1 LLYKY
6 AEDFTKEGI
15 TMTKIRNKFLTAT
28 LLLALG
34 GLHAASAATFTG
46 SIGNT
51 ASGLSDGDTPTGGE
65 LNSIQVGQAAPFFD
79 QSCGA
84 DVLANPGN
92 CSANWSL
99 SVVGA
104 ITDPI
109 LSASL
114 TLGIV
119 DHDSDA
125 GGSQLGS
132 FSLDTLSDLTALLDT
147 EFETTGGLDGM
158 YNVYTIDLAGFFAYL
173 ADGSALISLALQGNG
188 LQTCTLAFAC
198 PGKPLPFV
206 SETGFNGANLIF
218 STLTIE
224 TLDST
229 IPPVPLP
236 AAAPLFKS
244 ALFLMGIYRRRVLRD
259 KA

>member
-1 LLYKY
+1 
-6 AEDFTKEGI
+6 
-15 TMTKIRNKFLTAT
+15 MMKIRNKLLTAT

-34 GLHAASAATFTG
+34 GLQAAAAATFTG

-51 ASGLSDGDTPTGGE
+51 ASGLSDGDIPTGEQIG
-65 LNSIQVGQAAPFFD
+65 IIIAGQAAPFFD

-84 DVLANPGN
+84 DVLGD

-125 GGSQLGS
+125 DGSQLGS
-132 FSLDTLSDLTALLDT
+132 FTVDGNSLTGALDA
-147 EFETTGGLDGM
+147 EFEGAGGFDGM
-158 YNVYTIDLAGFFAYL
+158 YNVYTIDLAGFFADL
-173 ADGSALISLALQGNG
+173 ADGSALISLALAGPG
-188 LQTCTLAFAC
+188 LQTCTFVLIC
-198 PGKPLPFV
+198 PGAPVV
-206 SETGFNGANLIF
+206 SDTAFNGANLIF
-218 STLTIE
+218 SSLTIE
-224 TLDST
+224 TLDTT
-229 IPPVPLP
+229 IPAVPLP
-236 AAAPLFKS
+236 AAVWLFGT
-244 ALFLMGIYRRRVLRD
+244 ALIGLAGFGKRR
-259 KA
+259 KAA

>member
-1 LLYKY
+1 
-6 AEDFTKEGI
+6 
-15 TMTKIRNKFLTAT
+15 MMKIRNKILTAT
-28 LLLALG
+28 LLLAFG
-34 GLHAASAATFTG
+34 GLQAAAAETFTG

-51 ASGLSDGDTPTGGE
+51 ASGLSDGDIPTGVQIG
-65 LNSIQVGQAAPFFD
+65 NIIAGQAAPFFN
-79 QSCGA
+79 QGCGA

-92 CSANWSL
+92 CSAIWSL

-132 FSLDTLSDLTALLDT
+132 FTVDGNSLTGALDA
-147 EFETTGGLDGM
+147 EFEGAGGLDGM
-158 YNVYTIDLAGFFAYL
+158 YNVYTIDLAGFFADL
-173 ADGSALISLALQGNG
+173 ADGSALISLALQGDG
-188 LQTCTLAFAC
+188 LQTCTLVFLCSGA
-198 PGKPLPFV
+198 PVV
-206 SETGFNGANLIF
+206 SNTDFNGANLIF

-224 TLDST
+224 TLDTT

-236 AAAPLFKS
+236 AAAPLFIS
-244 ALFLMGIYRRRVLRD
+244 AHFLMGIYRRRVLRD

>member
-1 LLYKY
+1 
-6 AEDFTKEGI
+6 
-15 TMTKIRNKFLTAT
+15 MMKIRNKLLTAT

-34 GLHAASAATFTG
+34 GLQAAAAATITG

-51 ASGLSDGDTPTGGE
+51 ASGLSDGDIPTGVE
-65 LNSIQVGQAAPFFD
+65 LFNIQNGQAAPFFN
-79 QSCGA
+79 QGCGA

-99 SVVGA
+99 AVVGA
-104 ITDPI
+104 LVDPI

-132 FSLDTLSDLTALLDT
+132 FTVDRNSLTGALDA
-147 EFETTGGLDGM
+147 EFEGAGGLDGM
-158 YNVYTIDLAGFFAYL
+158 YNVYTIDLAGFFADL
-173 ADGSALISLALQGNG
+173 ADGSALISLALAGPG
-188 LQTCTLAFAC
+188 LQTCAIFLGCSGDVLNT
-198 PGKPLPFV
+198 
-206 SETGFNGANLIF
+206 EFNGANLIF

-224 TLDST
+224 TLDTT
-229 IPPVPLP
+229 IPAVPLP
-236 AAAPLFKS
+236 AAVWLFGT
-244 ALFLMGIYRRRVLRD
+244 ALVGFIGYGKRRKV
-259 KA
+259 A

>member
-1 LLYKY
+1 
-6 AEDFTKEGI
+6 
-15 TMTKIRNKFLTAT
+15 MMKIRNKFLTAT

-34 GLHAASAATFTG
+34 GLQAAAAATFTG

-51 ASGLSDGDTPTGGE
+51 ASGLSDGDIPTGEQIG
-65 LNSIQVGQAAPFFD
+65 IIIAGQAAPFFD

-92 CSANWSL
+92 CSAIWSL

-125 GGSQLGS
+125 DGSQLGS
-132 FSLDTLSDLTALLDT
+132 FTVDGNSLTGALDA
-147 EFETTGGLDGM
+147 EFEGAGGFDGM
-158 YNVYTIDLAGFFAYL
+158 YNVYTIDLAGFFADL
-173 ADGSALISLALQGNG
+173 ADGSALISLALAGPG
-188 LQTCTLAFAC
+188 LQTCTFDLIC
-198 PGKPLPFV
+198 PGAPVV
-206 SETGFNGANLIF
+206 SDTPFNGANLIF

-236 AAAPLFKS
+236 AAVWLFGT
-244 ALFLMGIYRRRVLRD
+244 ALIGLAGFGKRR
-259 KA
+259 KAA

>member
-1 LLYKY
+1 
-6 AEDFTKEGI
+6 
-15 TMTKIRNKFLTAT
+15 MMKIRNKLLTAT

-34 GLHAASAATFTG
+34 GLQAAAAATFTG

-51 ASGLSDGDTPTGGE
+51 ASGLSDGDIPTGEQIG
-65 LNSIQVGQAAPFFD
+65 IIIAGQAAPFFD

-84 DVLANPGN
+84 DVLGD

-99 SVVGA
+99 SVGGA

-125 GGSQLGS
+125 DGSQLGS
-132 FSLDTLSDLTALLDT
+132 FTVDGNSLTGALDA
-147 EFETTGGLDGM
+147 EFEGAGGFDGM
-158 YNVYTIDLAGFFAYL
+158 YNVYTIDLAGFFADL

-188 LQTCTLAFAC
+188 LQTCTLSFAC
-198 PGKPLPFV
+198 QGETLPFV
-206 SETGFNGANLIF
+206 SETPFNGANLIF

-236 AAAPLFKS
+236 AAVWLFGT
-244 ALFLMGIYRRRVLRD
+244 ALLGFAGMSRRRKV
-259 KA
+259 A

>member
-34 GLHAASAATFTG
+34 GLQAAAAATFTG

-51 ASGLSDGDTPTGGE
+51 ASGLSDGDIPTGVE
-65 LNSIQVGQAAPFFD
+65 LSNIQNGQAAPFFN
-79 QSCGA
+79 QGCGA

-92 CSANWSL
+92 CSAIWSL
-99 SVVGA
+99 SVVGVF
-104 ITDPI
+104 TDPI

-125 GGSQLGS
+125 SGSQLGS
-132 FSLDTLSDLTALLDT
+132 FTVDGNSLTGALDA
-147 EFETTGGLDGM
+147 EFEGAGGFDGM
-158 YNVYTIDLAGFFAYL
+158 YNVYTIDLAGFFADL
-173 ADGSALISLALQGNG
+173 ADGSALISLALAGPG
-188 LQTCTLAFAC
+188 LQTCTLVFIC
-198 PGKPLPFV
+198 GPTPVV
-206 SETGFNGANLIF
+206 SDTVFNGANLIF

-236 AAAPLFKS
+236 AAVWLFGT
-244 ALFLMGIYRRRVLRD
+244 ALIGFIGMSRRRKV
-259 KA
+259 A

>member
-1 LLYKY
+1 MMK
-6 AEDFTKEGI
+6 
-15 TMTKIRNKFLTAT
+15 MRNKLLTAT

-34 GLHAASAATFTG
+34 GLQAAAAATFTG

-51 ASGLSDGDTPTGGE
+51 ASGLSDGDTPTGEQIG
-65 LNSIQVGQAAPFFD
+65 IIIAGQAAPFFN
-79 QSCGA
+79 QGCGA

-99 SVVGA
+99 SVGGA
-104 ITDPI
+104 ISDPI

-125 GGSQLGS
+125 DGSQLGS
-132 FSLDTLSDLTALLDT
+132 FTVDGHSLTGALDA
-147 EFETTGGLDGM
+147 EFEGAGGFDGM
-158 YNVYTIDLAGFFAYL
+158 YNVYTIDLAGFFADL

-198 PGKPLPFV
+198 PGEQLPFI

-224 TLDST
+224 TDTS
-229 IPPVPLP
+229 IPAVPLP
-236 AAAPLFKS
+236 AAAPLFLS
-244 ALFLMGIYRRRVLRD
+244 AIAAFGLYRRRVRVQ
-259 KA
+259 A